1 MRQRTGF
8 PGGRGILYAALFL
21 LVAAALFLMTGP
33 TGWPDSSSV
42 LTLRILRGVA
52 ALLAGITLAV
62 NGAGLQALLVNPLA
76 DPYILGIASGSAFG
90 YALGIVAG
98 IRSPSVLSVPAALG
112 GLAAFS
118 LVYMLARRPGELP
131 RGALLLSGV
140 LVSFL
145 FGSLVVIL
153 MILKG
158 EAIQRV
164 LYVLWGHL
172 GVTARKSEM
181 GQLIGIGIAL
191 LAAVAYMF
199 SLFKELDALS
209 LGESEALAVGVNV
222 ERVKRTIFIVTSIS
236 TGLLVSVVG
245 AIGFVGL
252 VVPHIARLLVGS
264 RHSTMIP
271 IAALL
276 GAGLMLLSDIVSRVI
291 TPFELPVGII
301 TSLIGVPFFFYL
313 LRSRGHE
320 GIRA

>member
-1 MRQRTGF
+1 MRTGAGI
-8 PGGRGILYAALFL
+8 PSGRGILYASLFL
-21 LVAAALFLMTGP
+21 VLCITLFLMFGP
-33 TGWPDSSSV
+33 TGWPSSNTI

-52 ALLAGITLAV
+52 ALLAGMTLAV
-62 NGAGLQALLVNPLA
+62 NGASLQALLVNPLA

-90 YALGIVAG
+90 YALGLVLG
-98 IRSPSVLSVPAALG
+98 IQSISVLSIPAALG
-112 GLAAFS
+112 GLAAFF
-118 LVYMLARRPGELP
+118 LVYGLARRPGELP

-140 LVSFL
+140 LMSFL

-153 MILKG
+153 MVLKG
-158 EAIQRV
+158 EAIQKV

-172 GVTARKSEM
+172 GVVARKDEM
-181 GQLIGIGIAL
+181 GQLIGIAIVL
-191 LAAVAYMF
+191 LAASIYLL

-209 LGESEALAVGVNV
+209 LGESEALSVGVNV

-252 VVPHIARLLVGS
+252 VVPHVGRLLVGT
-264 RHSTMIP
+264 RHSTLIP
-271 IAALL
+271 VSALL
-276 GAGLMLLSDIVSRVI
+276 GAGLLLLSDVVSRVI
-291 TPFELPVGII
+291 TPFELPVGIV

-313 LRSRGHE
+313 MRSRGHE